1 MGLGNLQKWTPL
13 IKEAFLQTFRV
24 AKFFCA
30 VHVTNTYICTFALTR
45 GPSMLPT
52 FNLTGDFV
60 LAERLSTRFGEVVPG
75 DVVLVRS
82 PDNPRKII
90 NKRVVGMA
98 GDTVKFVADPN
109 NCDKEETLVV
119 PQGHVWI
126 EGDFKYNTNDSRK
139 FGPVPYGLIQG
150 RIICIVWPLK
160 DIGYVGRDVKKSGS

>member
-60 LAERLSTRFGEVVPG
+60 LAERLSTQFGKVVPG

-90 NKRVVGMA
+90 NKRVVGVA

-150 RIICIVWPLK
+150 RIICIVWPPK
-160 DIGYVGRDVKKSGS
+160 DIGYVGRDVKKSSS